1 MIFKGLGV
9 AVITPFTPNNEVD
22 TVALEKILEHI
33 ISGGANTLVM
43 LGTTG
48 ESVTLTKEE
57 KQTVIN
63 TAISVNKSRLNLVV
77 GMGGYD
83 TAAIIQNIITT
94 DLSKVDAILSV
105 TPYYNKPT
113 QKGLYEHYSAISRA
127 TDKPI
132 IMYNIPGRTS
142 VNMTSDTTLK
152 LANDFKNII
161 AIKEASGNFEQVMK
175 IVLNKPTG
183 FSVISGDD
191 VLTLPFMALGFD
203 GLISVLGN
211 AFPGLLSEMLSATF
225 VNDYDKARKIHYKL
239 FEVMNLMFIEG
250 SPAGIK
256 GLMNI
261 MHFCTKKVRLPLWEL
276 SEETMNKIREN
287 LIKEMLI

>member
-9 AVITPFTPNNEVD
+9 AVITPFTPNNDVD
-22 TVALEKILEHI
+22 LLALEKILEHLI
-33 ISGGANTLVM
+33 IGGANTLVM

-57 KQTVIN
+57 KQSVIN
-63 TAISVNKSRLNLVV
+63 TSVKVNKGRLKLVV

-83 TAAIIQNIITT
+83 TAAIIQTINTT
-94 DLSKVDAILSV
+94 DLSEVDALLSV

-113 QKGLYEHYSAISRA
+113 QKGLFEHYSAIARA

-132 IMYNIPGRTS
+132 ILYNIPGRTG
-142 VNMTSDTTLK
+142 VNMTAETTLQ

-161 AIKEASGNFEQVMK
+161 AVKEAYGNFEQVMK
-175 IVLNKPTG
+175 IVLNKPAG

-191 VLTLPFMALGFD
+191 ILTLPYMALGVD

-225 VNDYDKARKIHYKL
+225 VNDYDKARKIHYSL
-239 FEVMNLMFIEG
+239 FELINLMFIEG

-261 MHFCTKKVRLPLWEL
+261 LHFCSNKVRLPLCEL
-276 SEETMNKIREN
+276 SGETMNKIRDN
-287 LIKEMLI
+287 LIKEGLI

>member
-9 AVITPFTPNNEVD
+9 AVITPFTNNNAVD
-22 TVALEKILEHI
+22 TIALEKILKHI
-33 ISGGANTLVM
+33 ITSDANILVM

-57 KQTVIN
+57 QQLVID
-63 TAISVNKSRLNLVV
+63 TAIKVNMGQIKLVV

-83 TAAIIQNIITT
+83 TAGIIKNIKST
-94 DLSKVDAILSV
+94 DLSKVDGILSV

-113 QKGLYEHYSAISRA
+113 QKGLYEHYSAIAGS
-127 TDKPI
+127 TDKPLI
-132 IMYNIPGRTS
+132 LYNIPGRTG
-142 VNMTSDTTLK
+142 VNMTSETTLK
-152 LANDFKNII
+152 LANNLKNIV
-161 AIKEASGNFEQVMK
+161 AIKEASGYFEQVMK
-175 IVLNKPTG
+175 IIQNKPAD

-191 VLTLPFMALGFD
+191 ILTLPFMALGFN

-211 AFPGLLSEMLSATF
+211 AFPSLLAQMVTAAIA
-225 VNDYDKARKIHYKL
+225 NDYTSARKIHYRL
-239 FEVMNLMFIEG
+239 LDIMNLMFVEG

-261 MHFCTKKVRLPLWEL
+261 LNFCTKKVRLPLYEL
-276 SEETMNKIREN
+276 SDDTMNTIRVN
-287 LIKEMLI
+287 LIKENLL

>member
-9 AVITPFTPNNEVD
+9 AVITPFTNDNDVD
-22 TVALEKILEHI
+22 TIALEKILEHI
-33 ISGGANTLVM
+33 INGGANTLVM

-48 ESVTLTKEE
+48 ESVTLSQAE

-63 TAISVNKSRLNLVV
+63 TAIKVNNSRLNLVV

-83 TAAIIQNIITT
+83 TAAIIRNIHTT
-94 DLSKVDAILSV
+94 DLSKVDALLSV

-113 QKGLYEHYSAISRA
+113 QKGLYEHYSAIARS

-132 IMYNIPGRTS
+132 IMYNIPGRTG
-142 VNMTSDTTLK
+142 VNMIAETTLK
-152 LANDFKNII
+152 LAGDIKNII

-175 IVLNKPTG
+175 ILLNKPAG

-191 VLTLPFMALGFD
+191 ILTLPYMALGFD

-211 AFPGLLSEMLSATF
+211 AFPGLLSEMISAAF
-225 VNDYDKARKIHYKL
+225 ANDYDKARKIHYRL
-239 FEVMNLMFIEG
+239 FELINLMFVEG

-261 MHFCTKKVRLPLWEL
+261 MHFCTNKVRLPLCEL

-287 LIKEMLI
+287 LVKEGLV

>member
-9 AVITPFTPNNEVD
+9 AVITPFTLNNEVD
-22 TVALEKILEHI
+22 TLALGKILEHI
-33 ISGGANTLVM
+33 VISGANTLVM

-48 ESVTLTKEE
+48 ETVTLTKEE
-57 KQTVIN
+57 KQLVID
-63 TAISVNKSRLNLVV
+63 TAIKINNGRLKLVV

-83 TAAIIQNIITT
+83 TAGIIQNIKST
-94 DLSKVDAILSV
+94 DLSKVDGILSV

-113 QKGLYEHYSAISRA
+113 QRGLYEHYSIISRS
-127 TDKPI
+127 TEKPI
-132 IMYNIPGRTS
+132 ILYNIPGRTG

-152 LANDFKNII
+152 LANDFKNIV
-161 AIKEASGNFEQVMK
+161 AVKEASGNFEQVMK
-175 IVLNKPTG
+175 IVQNKPVD

-191 VLTLPFMALGFD
+191 ILTLPFMALGFD

-211 AFPGLLSEMLSATF
+211 AFPALLSEMVTAAIA
-225 VNDYDKARKIHYKL
+225 NDYDKARKIHFRL
-239 FEVMNLMFIEG
+239 LEIMNLMFVEG

-261 MHFCTKKVRLPLWEL
+261 LNFCTKKVRLPLYEI
-276 SEETMNKIREN
+276 SEDTMSKIREN
-287 LIKEMLI
+287 LNKEKLL

>member
-9 AVITPFTPNNEVD
+9 AVITPFTSNNEVD
-22 TVALEKILEHI
+22 ITALEKILEHI
-33 ISGGANTLVM
+33 ITGGASALIM

-57 KQTVIN
+57 KQIVID
-63 TAISVNKSRLNLVV
+63 TAIKVNQGRIKIVV

-83 TAAIIQNIITT
+83 TAAIIQNIKST
-94 DLSKVDAILSV
+94 DLTKVDAILSV

-113 QKGLYEHYSAISRA
+113 QKGLYEHYASIAIA

-132 IMYNIPGRTS
+132 ILYNIPGRTG
-142 VNMTSDTTLK
+142 VNMTAETTLK
-152 LANDFKNII
+152 LANDFNNIV
-161 AIKEASGNFEQVMK
+161 AIKEASGNFEQIMK
-175 IVLNKPTG
+175 IICDKPSG

-191 VLTLPFMALGFD
+191 GLTLPFIALGAD

-211 AFPGLLSEMLSATF
+211 AFPGLQSEMISAALA
-225 VNDYDKARKIHYKL
+225 NDYDKARKINYRI
-239 FEVMNLMFIEG
+239 FELINLMFVEG

-256 GLMNI
+256 GLMSILN
-261 MHFCTKKVRLPLWEL
+261 FSTNKVRQPLCEL
-276 SEETMNKIREN
+276 SDETMEKIKNILKSEK
-287 LIKEMLI
+287 LI